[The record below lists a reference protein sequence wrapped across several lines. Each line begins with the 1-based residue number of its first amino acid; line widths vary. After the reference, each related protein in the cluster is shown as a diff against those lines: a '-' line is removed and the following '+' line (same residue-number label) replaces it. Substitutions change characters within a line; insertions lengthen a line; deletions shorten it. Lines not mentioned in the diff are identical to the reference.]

1 MFQKIENVKKL
12 RIYTKKD
19 KKHVLG
25 RLNKFLVVKI
35 HFWWDSA
42 KFIGAKIPF
51 FAAKSQNPNEN
62 QGK

>member
-1 MFQKIENVKKL
+1 M
-12 RIYTKKD
+12 YTKRN
-19 KKHVLG
+19 KKQVLG
-25 RLNKFLVVKI
+25 RLNEFLVVKI

-51 FAAKSQNPNEN
+51 FAAKSQNPKEN